1 ILTVFPPYAPGK
13 LYFLFGGSPMDKLVD
28 WFKHGEDDSSSMGM
42 ASSSGGFE
50 SGDVFGEF
58 VWWCTNRCNTLW

>member
-1 ILTVFPPYAPGK
+1 
-13 LYFLFGGSPMDKLVD
+13 MDKLVD

-50 SGDVFGEF
+50 SGDVFEEF